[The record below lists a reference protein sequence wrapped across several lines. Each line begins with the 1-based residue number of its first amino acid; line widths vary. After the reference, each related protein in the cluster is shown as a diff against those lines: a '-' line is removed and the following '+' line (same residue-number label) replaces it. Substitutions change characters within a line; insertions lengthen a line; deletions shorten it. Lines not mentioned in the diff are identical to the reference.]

1 MAVAD
6 PRFVSDR
13 PTREE
18 LERARG
24 NVPHQVPGI
33 HVTQT
38 VYAPPNTPKAKLRQM
53 ARHQEMDSWEG
64 GGIKP
69 TGDEALP
76 FHFGPAV
83 AGLTTASIKALPK
96 IPQVVRNIRN
106 PNVTTRGFV
115 KNPSVPSEEL
125 LVGHGTTKRFSK
137 LDPTSAVQNPHT
149 VHGGTLSRGI
159 YGSPVYNR
167 KAPTGVFNRYSDPK
181 VVGDPTGTP
190 TTHFYRLRGKPYV
203 HGKVSVKEMEK
214 IEKEILK
221 IREKNPGIGMSDAKK
236 QALLK
241 HGYEV
246 EVFDPL
252 ATTTMDEFGK
262 TVPRRFLGAGWV
274 HPSARQM
281 APQMPLSHTEVVA
294 LTPRSIAP
302 RWNPVSRPL
311 PAQHLALPVIGTQQ

>member
-1 MAVAD
+1 MAWSGAVPP
-6 PRFVSDR
+6 PRKLPKPPPKWVQAGLSKSQWDKLDVDGKR
-13 PTREE
+13 
-18 LERARG
+18 LALLKA
-24 NVPHQVPGI
+24 QDQGI
-33 HVTQT
+33 
-38 VYAPPNTPKAKLRQM
+38 N
-53 ARHQEMDSWEG
+53 
-64 GGIKP
+64 P

-76 FHFGPAV
+76 FTMGPAI
-83 AGLTTASIKALPK
+83 AGLARAGIKSLPK
-96 IPQVVRNIRN
+96 IAQTARNIRN

-125 LVGHGTTKRFSK
+125 LVGHGTTKQFSK

-149 VHGGTLSRGI
+149 VHGGQLSRGI
-159 YGSPVYNR
+159 YGSPINTQGGR
-167 KAPTGVFNRYSDPK
+167 MQTFNLYSNPK
-181 VVGDPTGTP
+181 KVGDLTGTP
-190 TTHFYRLRGKPYV
+190 TTHFYKVRGKPYV

-221 IREKNPGIGMSDAKK
+221 IRGKNPGIGMSDAKK

-246 EVFDPL
+246 EIFDPL
-252 ATTTMDEFGK
+252 ATTTMNEFGK
-262 TVPRRFLGAGWV
+262 TVPERFLGEGWV

-302 RWNPVSRPL
+302 RWNPVSRPF
-311 PAQHLALPVIGTQQ
+311 PTQHLALPAIGTQR